1 MPVFECGRIRKE
13 PLDESRAVADIFFF
27 NFQLAQMRQPL
38 VDQILEI
45 NNEGTPYKV
54 KLLEILRSEP
64 RKPDNSFEDG
74 TLIQATVEIL

>member
-13 PLDESRAVADIFFF
+13 SLNESMAVADILFL
-27 NFQLAQMRQPL
+27 NFELAEMGQPL

-54 KLLEILRSEP
+54 KLLEILRSER

-74 TLIQATVEIL
+74 TLIQAKVEIL